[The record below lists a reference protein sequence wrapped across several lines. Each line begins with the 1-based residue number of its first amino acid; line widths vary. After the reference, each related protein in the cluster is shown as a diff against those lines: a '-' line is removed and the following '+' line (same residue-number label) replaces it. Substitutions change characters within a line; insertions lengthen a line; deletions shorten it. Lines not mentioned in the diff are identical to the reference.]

1 MMKMWRIAVL
11 VMLLI
16 AGPVAPVAA
25 QGNSGGGGNGGGPGG
40 GGNGGG
46 PGSGGE
52 CPTGIAQVV
61 LDPGHGGGDP
71 GAVNSEY
78 GLLEKDV
85 NLDIAS
91 RTMAILEDH
100 GYTVAL
106 TRYDDTA
113 LGNSER
119 GAIANACGAE
129 VFVEIHLNG
138 SSDPSVNFT
147 SNFYGKKNKDLAF
160 SQTMNGALDSLD
172 IPNNGVGQFANG
184 GLLHADMP
192 STLVE
197 AVFLTNTG
205 EAKLL
210 SNGSGERQQQIA
222 QAIANGIVAQFSG

>member
-1 MMKMWRIAVL
+1 MMKMWRIVVL

-16 AGPVAPVAA
+16 AGSVAPVAA
-25 QGNSGGGGNGGGPGG
+25 QGKPGGGG

-46 PGSGGE
+46 PGSGGT
-52 CPTGIAQVV
+52 CPTGTADVV

-78 GLLEKDV
+78 DLLEKNV
-85 NLDIAS
+85 NLDIAYQ
-91 RTMAILEDH
+91 TMAILESH
-100 GYTVAL
+100 GYIVAL
-106 TRYDDTA
+106 TRYGDTA

-119 GAIANACGAE
+119 GAIANACGAS

-138 SSDPSVNFT
+138 STDPSVNFT

-160 SQTMNGALDSLD
+160 SQTMNGALSSLD

-197 AVFLTNTG
+197 AVFLTNSG
-205 EAKLL
+205 EAELL
-210 SNGSGERQQQIA
+210 TDGTGSRQGQIA
-222 QAIANGIVAQFSG
+222 QAIANGVLAQVVG